1 MEEKLVIHPAIHE
14 PCNGDI
20 IMELTDF
27 QLHTNARTTQSVSK
41 TIEHSIETNQPGRI
55 TFPNNHVKVLEN
67 NTVIFSMPIF
77 NPDEMLPLIQR
88 YREQGKRVFIRK
100 PKILPVFAGKDT
112 VEFMNSIKGKR
123 ILRRLEKE
131 EQVDKI

>member
-1 MEEKLVIHPAIHE
+1 MEEKLVIHPAIHD

-20 IMELTDF
+20 IIELTDF
-27 QLHTNARTTQSVSK
+27 QLHTNARATQSVSK
-41 TIEHSIETNQPGRI
+41 TIEHSIEANQPGRI
-55 TFPNNHVKVLEN
+55 TFPNSNVRVLEN

-100 PKILPVFAGKDT
+100 PKELPVFTGKDT
-112 VEFMNSIKGKR
+112 NEFMDSKKGKR
-123 ILRRLEKE
+123 ILRRLEKQ